1 MATKDTYVA
10 QFQRIDYKDVEML
23 RKFINPHGKIMS
35 RRRTGLSAPN
45 QRALA
50 EAIKR
55 ARFMA
60 LLQYIIR

>member
-1 MATKDTYVA
+1 MAKDTYVA
-10 QFQRIDYKDVEML
+10 QFQRIDYKDTEIL
-23 RKFINPHGKIMS
+23 KKFLNPHGKIMP

-50 EAIKR
+50 EAVKR

-60 LLQYIIR
+60 LLPYIVR

>member
-1 MATKDTYVA
+1 MTNM
-10 QFQRIDYKDVEML
+10 QFQRIDYKDVETL
-23 RKFINPHGKIMS
+23 KKFLNPHGKIMS
-35 RRRTGLSAPN
+35 RRRTQLSAVN

-60 LLQYIIR
+60 LLPYIVR

>member
-10 QFQRIDYKDVEML
+10 QFRALDYKDTDVL
-23 RKFINPHGKIMS
+23 KKFLNPHGKIMP

-50 EAIKR
+50 EAVKR

-60 LLQYIIR
+60 LLPYIVR

>member
-1 MATKDTYVA
+1 MPTKDTYVA
-10 QFQRIDYKDVEML
+10 QFQRIDYKDTEIL
-23 RKFINPHGKIMS
+23 KKFLNPHGKIMQ

-50 EAIKR
+50 EAVKR

-60 LLQYIIR
+60 LLPYIVR

>member
-1 MATKDTYVA
+1 MTM
-10 QFQRIDYKDVEML
+10 QFQRIDYKDVETL
-23 RKFINPHGKIMS
+23 KKFLNPHGKIMS
-35 RRRTGLSAPN
+35 RRRTQLSAVN

-60 LLQYIIR
+60 LLPYIVR